1 MRRLACFCVLA
12 LLAVPAAAADWST
25 VTTPSAGPAETIGS
39 YANGCL
45 AGGVALPAQAP
56 GYETIRRERNRF
68 WVHPTARD
76 WMAAFG
82 QAMTRLKHVALVG
95 DATQPRGGP
104 MPGGHGSHQVG
115 LDIDIW
121 FRPGPLP
128 EAERAAP
135 AALSVVRAGGLDI
148 DSARWHPIFA
158 DMLHA
163 AATAPQTERI
173 FVNAAIK
180 QHLCRIVPP
189 GQRDW
194 LRRLRPWYGHD
205 AHFHVRLAC
214 PAGSPDCARQD
225 PVPAGDGCGDLAWWF
240 TQEALHPKPGV
251 PKERPPL
258 PVRCDFVSSSPTAP

>member
-1 MRRLACFCVLA
+1 MPVQAQE
-12 LLAVPAAAADWST
+12 WSK
-25 VTTPSAGPAETIGS
+25 VATPSGGSAEVIGS

-45 AGGVALPAQAP
+45 AGAVPLPAQAP

-68 WVHPTARD
+68 WVHPALKQWIDGFGRA
-76 WMAAFG
+76 MAKLG
-82 QAMTRLKHVALVG
+82 HVALVG
-95 DATQPRGGP
+95 DAAQPRGGP

-128 EAERAAP
+128 EAERASPTAF
-135 AALSVVRAGGLDI
+135 SVVRAGGLDLEPG
-148 DSARWHPIFA
+148 RWQPIFT

-180 QHLCRIVPP
+180 QALCRTVPA

-194 LRRLRPWYGHD
+194 LRKLRPWYGHD
-205 AHFHVRLAC
+205 AHFHVRIAC
-214 PAGSPDCARQD
+214 PAGSADCVRQD

-258 PVRCDFVSSSPTAP
+258 PARCEAVSSSPAAP